1 MKMTMTEAE
10 ALGRIKMGVNVD
22 IKRSDGRIHSAV
34 VSGINME
41 TRSVT
46 VEWFERGET
55 KGKEIELEA
64 ILSLNQDL
72 APQNDNSNGVPNK
85 LSKYIPRPSISSN
98 NRQATGI
105 PTASS
110 GSTNGNSGN
119 TAAATGASNGGMR
132 TRNKANRQTVTNLE
146 LQAQN
151 QASTEE
157 SNMPPPSIP
166 SANAQLANGSENIP
180 PKRGQLEVDT
190 VGKAAGGVNRR
201 RSNVVKEV
209 ERLKKNREERRAK
222 QAEVLEEKVA
232 QKNVDPG
239 NPNWEFLCMIN
250 EYQETLKFN
259 PLKDGDAV
267 HDHQISVCVRKRP
280 LSNKEIKKKEVDV
293 ICTPNQNQVI
303 VHEPKTKVDLTKYL
317 DNQHF
322 RFDYAF
328 DETASNELVYKYT
341 ASPLVRNIF
350 EGGMATCFAY
360 GQTGSG
366 KTHTMGGEFHGKTQ
380 DSKNGIYAMA
390 TKDVFK
396 YLNSPKYKN
405 LKLQVSCSYFEIY
418 SGKVFDLLSGKS
430 KLRVLEDGKQ
440 QVVVVGL
447 AERVVTC
454 VEDVLKHITSGN
466 NLRTSGQTS
475 ANAHSSR
482 SHAVFQIILRN
493 NNPKKTLYGKFSLID
508 LAGNERGADT
518 SSANR
523 QTRMEG
529 AEINKSL
536 LALKEC
542 IRALG
547 RKGSHL
553 PFRASKLTQVL
564 RDSFIGEK
572 SKTCMIAMVSP
583 TLSCC
588 EHSLNTMRY
597 ADRVKELGAAD
608 PAAGGNENGQR
619 LDEEGNGHIM
629 ESEDSNGVMLAM
641 RDDGVLSP
649 EDSDLAQLRSLNEGE
664 LSADWY
670 NFQEAISHLQL
681 LEEELVESH
690 RSTIVGMQQWTK
702 DDLSLLN
709 MTNEVDYDQDAYCQ
723 QLEDMIAEKID
734 TFTSLRDKA
743 RNFRKCLNDEEAKS
757 RQLMNR
763 NY

>member
-1 MKMTMTEAE
+1 
-10 ALGRIKMGVNVD
+10 MG
-22 IKRSDGRIHSAV
+22 
-34 VSGINME
+34 
-41 TRSVT
+41 
-46 VEWFERGET
+46 
-55 KGKEIELEA
+55 
-64 ILSLNQDL
+64 
-72 APQNDNSNGVPNK
+72 
-85 LSKYIPRPSISSN
+85 
-98 NRQATGI
+98 
-105 PTASS
+105 
-110 GSTNGNSGN
+110 
-119 TAAATGASNGGMR
+119 
-132 TRNKANRQTVTNLE
+132 
-146 LQAQN
+146 
-151 QASTEE
+151 
-157 SNMPPPSIP
+157 
-166 SANAQLANGSENIP
+166 
-180 PKRGQLEVDT
+180 
-190 VGKAAGGVNRR
+190 
-201 RSNVVKEV
+201 
-209 ERLKKNREERRAK
+209 
-222 QAEVLEEKVA
+222 
-232 QKNVDPG
+232 
-239 NPNWEFLCMIN
+239 
-250 EYQETLKFN
+250 
-259 PLKDGDAV
+259 
-267 HDHQISVCVRKRP
+267 
-280 LSNKEIKKKEVDV
+280 KEVDV
-293 ICTPNQNQVI
+293 VCCPNQNQVI

-322 RFDYAF
+322 RYDCVFEESAD
-328 DETASNELVYKYT
+328 NNLVYKYT
-341 ASPLVRNIF
+341 ARPLVQNIF

-380 DSKNGIYAMA
+380 DSKNGIYALA

-396 YLNSPKYKN
+396 LLSSPKYKN
-405 LKLQVSCSYFEIY
+405 MKLAVSCSFFEIY

-447 AERVVTC
+447 TEAVVDC
-454 VEDVLKHITSGN
+454 VEDVLKLITHGN

-482 SHAVFQIILRN
+482 SHAVFQIILRIN
-493 NNPKKTLYGKFSLID
+493 NNKKPLYGKFSLID

-619 LDEEGNGHIM
+619 LDEEGNGHM

-723 QLEDMIAEKID
+723 QLEDMISEKID

-763 NY
+763 HY

>member
-1 MKMTMTEAE
+1 
-10 ALGRIKMGVNVD
+10 MG
-22 IKRSDGRIHSAV
+22 SA
-34 VSGINME
+34 
-41 TRSVT
+41 
-46 VEWFERGET
+46 
-55 KGKEIELEA
+55 K
-64 ILSLNQDL
+64 
-72 APQNDNSNGVPNK
+72 QND
-85 LSKYIPRPSISSN
+85 
-98 NRQATGI
+98 
-105 PTASS
+105 
-110 GSTNGNSGN
+110 
-119 TAAATGASNGGMR
+119 
-132 TRNKANRQTVTNLE
+132 
-146 LQAQN
+146 
-151 QASTEE
+151 
-157 SNMPPPSIP
+157 
-166 SANAQLANGSENIP
+166 
-180 PKRGQLEVDT
+180 
-190 VGKAAGGVNRR
+190 
-201 RSNVVKEV
+201 
-209 ERLKKNREERRAK
+209 
-222 QAEVLEEKVA
+222 
-232 QKNVDPG
+232 DPG
-239 NPNWEFLCMIN
+239 NPNWEFLCMIR
-250 EYQETLKFN
+250 EYQESLDFN
-259 PLKDGDAV
+259 PLQDGD
-267 HDHQISVCVRKRP
+267 DFIEHQITVCVRKRP
-280 LSNKEIKKKEVDV
+280 LSKKEDKRKEVDV
-293 ICTPNQNQVI
+293 ITVPNQNQVI
-303 VHEPKTKVDLTKYL
+303 AHEPKTKVDLTKYL
-317 DNQHF
+317 ENQHF
-322 RFDYAF
+322 RFDTVF
-328 DETASNELVYKYT
+328 DETAGNELVYKYT
-341 ASPLVRNIF
+341 ARPLVQNIF

-380 DSKNGIYAMA
+380 DSKNGIYAFA

-396 YLNSPKYKN
+396 LLKSPKYKN
-405 LKLQVSCSYFEIY
+405 NNLVVSCSYFEIY

-447 AERVVTC
+447 TEKVVTC
-454 VEDVLKHITSGN
+454 VEDVLKLITHGN

-475 ANAHSSR
+475 ANSHSSR

-493 NNPKKTLYGKFSLID
+493 NTAKKPLYGKFSLID

-536 LALKEC
+536 LELKEC

-547 RKGSHL
+547 RKGGHL

-583 TLSCC
+583 GLSSC
-588 EHSLNTMRY
+588 EHSLNTLRY
-597 ADRVKELGAAD
+597 ADRVKELGAQD
-608 PAAGGNENGQR
+608 PAEGGGQTKTSPTDGLEGMR
-619 LDEEGNGHIM
+619 L
-629 ESEDSNGVMLAM
+629 
-641 RDDGVLSP
+641 DDGVMSP

-670 NFQEAISHLQL
+670 NFQEAISHLQA

-734 TFTSLRDKA
+734 TFTTLREKA

-763 NY
+763 NF